1 MARTKSS
8 KKSSVVPPTS
18 SRSSTRK
25 RTQSSSIRSTQRSS
39 KKTKSASASSRTP
52 DLRSKSPS
60 LAQEET
66 STLGNII
73 DLEEPLDNQE
83 NLEIAAED
91 GAEDSDTEEDI
102 AEEGVAEEGVV
113 EEGVVE
119 EGIAEESNAE
129 EGNAEEGD
137 AEEDSIIEEEPP
149 MKFMSTLRAVS
160 GKEHLPGVQSR
171 EYEQWELRMSLLER
185 WREGDLL
192 PGEFRVVRFE
202 AVGSYDRCR
211 ASEERPQALRRSSDL
226 YSILDVLKSWHQRWP
241 RKQLSLPVTL
251 YLEEKKEEIVTTRG
265 QQTIRPGRRTV
276 TQAQLVTLP
285 EVLQAEASSGN
296 AMPAIADRWTC
307 HNLSCRNKG
316 KTC

>member
-119 EGIAEESNAE
+119 EGIAEE
-129 EGNAEEGD
+129 GNAEEGD

-149 MKFMSTLRAVS
+149 MKFMSTWRAVS

-185 WREGDLL
+185 WRDELLGDLL
-192 PGEFRVVRFE
+192 PREFRVVRFE

-211 ASEERPQALRRSSDL
+211 ASEE
-226 YSILDVLKSWHQRWP
+226 
-241 RKQLSLPVTL
+241 
-251 YLEEKKEEIVTTRG
+251 
-265 QQTIRPGRRTV
+265 
-276 TQAQLVTLP
+276 
-285 EVLQAEASSGN
+285 
-296 AMPAIADRWTC
+296 
-307 HNLSCRNKG
+307 
-316 KTC
+316 